1 MNRLQFGPLAMMD
14 AAETEANDT
23 GSKDT
28 GANGTGKLGEGA
40 VKVGD
45 LGVMAN
51 AGAVGAGVLQ
61 TGTAGRDGVAGAV
74 RQRLFIPAGYEK
86 NYAYP
91 LLVYLH
97 DREQTAGQL
106 HRIMP
111 EFSLQNY
118 VGTAFQSPIL
128 GPEKR
133 GPAILGRARGG
144 ERAGAV
150 WEQHDRGLAAAL
162 DGLADCIAMAQS
174 RLNINREKIFL
185 VGSGAGGSMALRL
198 AFLYP
203 QRIAGVVSLNGELPA
218 AGPVLSRLKVA
229 RNIPILMSH
238 FRDSSSFTEHR
249 LCENLVL
256 LHSAGFSVTMRQY
269 PCDDGGCGQVYRDA
283 NAWIMETV
291 TGG

>member
-14 AAETEANDT
+14 AAETATESNDT
-23 GSKDT
+23 V
-28 GANGTGKLGEGA
+28 KLGEGA
-40 VKVGD
+40 VKVGG

-51 AGAVGAGVLQ
+51 AGAAGAGVLPA
-61 TGTAGRDGVAGAV
+61 GTAGRDGVAGAV

-111 EFSLQNY
+111 EVSLQNY
-118 VGTAFQSPIL
+118 VGTAFNSPIL
-128 GPEKR
+128 GPER
-133 GPAILGRARGG
+133 LGPERLGPERLGPARGG

>member
-1 MNRLQFGPLAMMD
+1 MME
-14 AAETEANDT
+14 AAETET
-23 GSKDT
+23 EST
-28 GANGTGKLGEGA
+28 GAGSLGGMGKLGLVGA
-40 VKVGD
+40 VAEVG
-45 LGVMAN
+45 
-51 AGAVGAGVLQ
+51 GAAGVLGPGVISA
-61 TGTAGRDGVAGAV
+61 TGRVGTD

-106 HRIMP
+106 HRVMP
-111 EFSLQNY
+111 SVSLQNY
-118 VGTAFQSPIL
+118 VGTAFNSPSI
-128 GPEKR
+128 GQAKTGQR
-133 GPAILGRARGG
+133 SVG
-144 ERAGAV
+144 V
-150 WEQHDRGLAAAL
+150 WEQSERGVAASLEGLAACI
-162 DGLADCIAMAQS
+162 GLAES
-174 RLNINREKIFL
+174 RLNVNREKIFL

-229 RNIPILMSH
+229 RNIPILLAH
-238 FRDSSSFTEHR
+238 YRDSARFTEHR

-269 PCDDGGCGQVYRDA
+269 PCDDEGCGQVYRDL
-283 NAWIMETV
+283 NAWIMEAV

>member
-1 MNRLQFGPLAMMD
+1 MPALREPELMNRLQFGPLAMME
-14 AAETEANDT
+14 AAETETESTQAEMV
-23 GSKDT
+23 G
-28 GANGTGKLGEGA
+28 GAAKIGGLGAIAGLGPAGAGGT
-40 VKVGD
+40 
-45 LGVMAN
+45 
-51 AGAVGAGVLQ
+51 GAVGLGGA
-61 TGTAGRDGVAGAV
+61 AAAV

-97 DREQTAGQL
+97 DREHTAGQL

-111 EFSLQNY
+111 SVSLQNY
-118 VGTAFQSPIL
+118 VGTSFNSPL
-128 GPEKR
+128 
-133 GPAILGRARGG
+133 LGRVKAG
-144 ERAGAV
+144 ERSGVV
-150 WEQHDRGLAAAL
+150 WEQHDRGVAAAL
-162 DGLADCIAMAQS
+162 EGLADCIAMAQS
-174 RLNINREKIFL
+174 RLNVNQEKIFL

-218 AGPVLSRLKVA
+218 TGPVLSRLKVA

-238 FRDSSSFTEHR
+238 YRDSASFTEHR

-269 PCDDGGCGQVYRDA
+269 PCDDGGCGQVYRDL
-283 NAWIMETV
+283 NAWIMEAV

>member
-1 MNRLQFGPLAMMD
+1 LKEQELMNRLQFGPLAMMD

-23 GSKDT
+23 GSND
-28 GANGTGKLGEGA
+28 TGKLGEGA
-40 VKVGD
+40 VKVGG

-51 AGAVGAGVLQ
+51 VGAAGAGVFPA
-61 TGTAGRDGVAGAV
+61 GTAGRDGVTGAV

-111 EFSLQNY
+111 EVSLQNY
-118 VGTAFQSPIL
+118 VGTAFNSPLL
-128 GPEKR
+128 GP
-133 GPAILGRARGG
+133 ARGV
-144 ERAGAV
+144 ERGVAM
-150 WEQHDRGLAAAL
+150 WEQHDRGVAAAL
-162 DGLADCIAMAQS
+162 EGLADCIAMAQS

-185 VGSGAGGSMALRL
+185 VGSGVGGSMALRL